1 MPRSSVYKAKDKDNI
16 KTYEQKAI
24 LLSMDLYGQRYLV
37 IFLWFVWASIH
48 CDLKLNIQ
56 FYKKTQDQKP
66 KRKQKLRYE
75 STKMIVK

>member
-1 MPRSSVYKAKDKDNI
+1 
-16 KTYEQKAI
+16 
-24 LLSMDLYGQRYLV
+24 MDLYGQRYLV

-66 KRKQKLRYE
+66 KRKQKPRYE